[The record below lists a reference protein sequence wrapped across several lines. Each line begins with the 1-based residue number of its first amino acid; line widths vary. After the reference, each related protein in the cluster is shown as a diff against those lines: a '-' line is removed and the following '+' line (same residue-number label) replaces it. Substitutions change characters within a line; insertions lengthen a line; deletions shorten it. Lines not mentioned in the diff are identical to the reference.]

1 MEVPNGKGQKAGRPA
16 AMDDDMANEL
26 EVLRLMKD
34 YQSGGKSAEVDK
46 AAAEVENPAAP
57 PEDDAPGAYALV
69 FESPEAGEE
78 AAAPRRKFTDVLL
91 DMLGNVVPKKGDAPL
106 EIVRKCVFLIALLV
120 LIGSVSYIVYD
131 MVIVPANNDRL
142 YSTLDEMYDPNNR
155 PQCWTNTRTSP
166 SPRASTTRSRTYTPS
181 TPSCGGGSST
191 TPTRKTIF

>member
-1 MEVPNGKGQKAGRPA
+1 MEKDRKPGGLPP
-16 AMDDDMANEL
+16 MDDDMANEL

-78 AAAPRRKFTDVLL
+78 AAAPQRKFTDVLL

-142 YSTLDEMYDPNNR
+142 YSTLDEMYDPNN
-155 PQCWTNTRTSP
+155 P
-166 SPRASTTRSRTYTPS
+166 AA
-181 TPSCGGGSST
+181 
-191 TPTRKTIF
+191 